1 MEIENTCARFFDHVV
16 VDRIAKDGRGRKTY
30 PKCMAQDL
38 ERWGR
43 WLFSECGMELSAS

>member
-16 VDRIAKDGRGRKTY
+16 VDRIAKDGRGRKSY
-30 PKCMAQDL
+30 PECVAKNL

-43 WLFSECGMELSAS
+43 WLFSECGEELSAS